1 MTAPPR
7 LPGAQDLSPE
17 HPGELGARF
26 AAHDWSLTPLGPI
39 SEWPAALRTSVSI
52 CLTSRFPILIWWGAD
67 YVMIYNDGYR
77 PMLGQMKHPMALGS
91 PGKDV
96 WPEIWDTIGPM
107 LDSVM
112 DTGRATWSRDQKLI
126 VDRNGYLEE
135 AYFTFSYSPITVD
148 DGRVGGVFT
157 AVTETTDHVLS
168 ERRLGTLGVLSRRL
182 GEATDAD
189 HVRRLATAVLGSNP
203 QDHPLVAMVDA
214 TALPDDPR
222 DLDVP
227 EELRADVL
235 AAATQAA
242 TLQHQVHHGLPVP
255 VALPDSGLSVAG
267 LHAMPI
273 TLPGD
278 DELSE
283 VLVVGRSSQRR
294 WDPALA
300 TYVALCITHLGTA
313 LSAIRMLDTQRQ
325 RAETLEALDGAKS
338 AFFTNVS
345 HELRTPLTL
354 IAGPVTESLADPGL
368 SPEHRERL
376 ELVDRNAARLTR
388 MVDAMLD
395 FGRMAAS
402 KIQPVPQPLDVVVQT
417 RAMADSFAQAFDRA
431 GLDFAV
437 ECDETEQTAFV
448 DRDMYE
454 RIVLNLLSNALKYT
468 PSGAVRL
475 RLECGD
481 EGFVV
486 AVTDTGI
493 GIRRR
498 DLPRVFERFE
508 QLPRRGR
515 ARFEGGA
522 GIGLAMVKQLT
533 ELMGG
538 SVDVESALGRGSTFT
553 IRLPWGSPVEPS
565 EQPAGR
571 SITPRNAVSFL
582 AEAEGWSEPYAAE
595 PAPSAAGTAAVVGS
609 HAQPVAGAS
618 TDRPR
623 LLVAEDNP
631 DMRTYLRGALETDY
645 DLEIVRDGT
654 TALQRAVASRP
665 DIVLTDAMMPGLDGF
680 SLTRAIRMNA
690 TLRDVP
696 VIILS
701 ARAAE
706 SDTAEGLT
714 SGADDYVSKPFSVG
728 ELKARLASNLERSR
742 ARLRDAAWRRAV
754 MESFQDALL
763 ITDAE
768 GDVVEVNDAFTQLLG
783 YAAADGPFPV
793 PHPWW
798 PAAEPLL
805 GEARADGGEAPLT
818 DRENVEDLLGQ
829 ALRGATITGRECR
842 LVTKDH
848 RDVWVR
854 LSTREVESI
863 GDQPNYVVMT
873 LQDVTRE
880 HAARERRQAAA
891 ELSAEFGSAEDLE
904 QVLESAV
911 TGFAE
916 LFDGDSTVRALAG
929 PEEHVFTTAGPVRRD
944 DLDETLWDVLTAAE
958 PEVPAPNERVTGLLI
973 SPQNHPSSECRVWV
987 QFRRPRR
994 VATDERIVGDL
1005 LGQAFALAVDR
1016 VVAAT
1021 AFADRESH
1029 LSRAIESHRLIGQ
1042 AIGILIERHRVTPAQ
1057 AFTMLK
1063 KASQDRNIK
1072 LREIASRVIETGA
1085 EPDQA
1090 D

>member
-7 LPGAQDLSPE
+7 SPGRELSPE

-26 AAHDWSLTPLGPI
+26 AAIDWSLTPLGPI
-39 SEWPAALRTSVSI
+39 AGWPEALRSAVSI
-52 CLTSRFPILIWWGAD
+52 CLTSRFPMLVWWGHE

-77 PMLGQMKHPMALGS
+77 PMLGTLKHPAALGR
-91 PGKDV
+91 PGKEV

-112 DTGRATWSRDQKLI
+112 DTGVATWSRDQKLI
-126 VDRNGYLEE
+126 AERNGYPEE
-135 AYFTFSYSPITVD
+135 CYFTFSYSPITTA
-148 DGRVGGVFT
+148 GGEVGGIFT

-168 ERRLGTLGVLSRRL
+168 ERRMGTLGVLARRL
-182 GEATDAD
+182 GEATDAE
-189 HVRRLATAVLGSNP
+189 HVRRLAAAVLLSNP
-203 QDHPLVAMVDA
+203 QDHPLVAMADA
-214 TALPDDPR
+214 SMLPDDPR

-242 TLQHQVHHGLPVP
+242 TMRRQVHHDLPVP
-255 VALPDSGLSVAG
+255 VPLERGLSVAG

-278 DELSE
+278 EEMSE
-283 VLVVGRSSQRR
+283 VLVIGRSSQRR
-294 WDPALA
+294 WDPAIA
-300 TYVALCITHLGTA
+300 TYVALCVTHLGTA
-313 LSAIRMLDTQRQ
+313 LSAIRVLDTERQ
-325 RAETLEALDGAKS
+325 RAETLEALDSAKS

-354 IAGPVTESLADPGL
+354 IGGPVTEALADHRLTPDQ
-368 SPEHRERL
+368 RERL
-376 ELVDRNAARLTR
+376 ELVDRNTVRLAR

-395 FGRMAAS
+395 FGRMAAN
-402 KIQPVPQPLDVVVQT
+402 KVQPRLEPLDVPLQT
-417 RAMADSFAQAFDRA
+417 RTMAESFARAFDRA
-431 GLDFAV
+431 GLDFTID
-437 ECDETEQTAFV
+437 CDATEQLAYL

-454 RIVLNLLSNALKYT
+454 RVVLNLLSNALKYT
-468 PSGAVRL
+468 PTGTVAL
-475 RLECGD
+475 RLECAS
-481 EGFVV
+481 EGFAVSV
-486 AVTDTGI
+486 ADTGI

-498 DLPRVFERFE
+498 DLARVFERFE
-508 QLPRRGR
+508 QLPKRGK
-515 ARFEGGA
+515 ARFHGGA

-538 SVDVESALGRGSTFT
+538 TVEVESSLGRGSTFT
-553 IRLPWGSPVEPS
+553 VRLPWGSPPQEPVED
-565 EQPAGR
+565 R
-571 SITPRNAVSFL
+571 SITPRNVDAFL
-582 AEAEGWSEPYAAE
+582 AETEEWSQPYAAGSASDTTGPDAAAEAAPGSEHAE
-595 PAPSAAGTAAVVGS
+595 PAPPGG
-609 HAQPVAGAS
+609 
-618 TDRPR
+618 RPR

-631 DMRTYLRGALETDY
+631 DMRTYLRGALQADY
-645 DLEIVRDGT
+645 DLEIVPDGT
-654 TALQRAVASRP
+654 AALKQAVASRP
-665 DIVLTDAMMPGLDGF
+665 DIVLADAMMPGLDGF
-680 SLTRAIRMNA
+680 ALTRAIRRNSA
-690 TLRDVP
+690 LRDVP
-696 VIILS
+696 ILILS

-714 SGADDYVSKPFSVG
+714 SGADDYVSKPFSVA

-768 GDVVEVNDAFTQLLG
+768 GNVVEVNDAFTQLLG
-783 YAAADGPFPV
+783 YSSVDGPFAV

-798 PAAEPLL
+798 PAEEP
-805 GEARADGGEAPLT
+805 DGPTDGQLT
-818 DRENVEDLLGQ
+818 DREHVEQTLLR
-829 ALRGATITGRECR
+829 ALRRSTITGLECR
-842 LVTKDH
+842 LVTKDG

-880 HAARERRQAAA
+880 HAARQRRQAAA
-891 ELSAEFGSAEDLE
+891 TLSAEFGGADDLE
-904 QVLESAV
+904 QVLEAAV

-929 PEEHVFTTAGPVRRD
+929 PEEHVFTAAGPVHRA
-944 DLDETLWDVLTAAE
+944 DLDDTLWDLLTAAE
-958 PEVPAPNERVTGLLI
+958 PEVPAPNERVAGLLI

-987 QFRRPRR
+987 QFRRPRL

-1029 LSRAIESHRLIGQ
+1029 LSRAIESHRMIGQ

-1063 KASQDRNIK
+1063 TASQERNIK

-1085 EPDQA
+1085 EPNEA